1 MSHTLDIWTD
11 SMAKIRLT
19 KEFSFESAH
28 ALDGYDGLCREIHGH
43 SYRLFVTIKGEPIS
57 EEGDPK
63 LGMVVD
69 FGDRKRIVNREIV
82 DRLDHSFVLR
92 DSEQNVELREVLG
105 AKFSKVVL
113 VDYQPT
119 CENMLSDFAARLQR
133 ALPVGVELYSLR
145 LHETATSYAE
155 WYNDDNR

>member
-1 MSHTLDIWTD
+1 MSHTLDIWIS

-57 EEGDPK
+57 EEGSPK
-63 LGMVVD
+63 LGMVMD
-69 FGDRKRIVNREIV
+69 FGDLKRIVNSEIV

-92 DSEQNVELREVLG
+92 DSEQNVELKETLSE
-105 AKFSKVVL
+105 KFSKVVL

-119 CENMLSDFAARLQR
+119 CENMLADFASRLQR
-133 ALPVGVELYSLR
+133 ALPANVELYSLR

-155 WYNDDNR
+155 WFASDN